1 MVGRATSG
9 NYGFRVGQSLA
20 LAMVPP
26 ALAAIGTKFTI
37 DILGKQFD
45 AQIIEES
52 PFDPDNEKLR
62 A

>member
-26 ALAAIGTKFTI
+26 ALAGIGTKFTI
-37 DILGKQFD
+37 DILGKPYD
-45 AQIIEES
+45 AEIIEES
-52 PFDPDNEKLR
+52 PFDPNNEKLR